1 MRRKLI
7 STLFVLGFWVEASAA
22 EIAVRVLDG
31 VQIIVVSGTLEFGD
45 DKTFV
50 AAALPLD
57 DALVVLSGPGGNLH
71 AGIQIG
77 RAIRLKNFDTLV
89 PGGSECASACALA
102 WLGGSRRGLPNTAQV
117 GFHSASK
124 LNANGTLETVGP
136 ANALVGAYLNQLGL
150 STSAIVYLT
159 EAAPGSMRWLS
170 PAEAR
175 ARAIDL
181 HAIGSSERPSN
192 GHFKARACEHQDCVR
207 NPPE

>member
-1 MRRKLI
+1 MPHKLI
-7 STLFVLGFWVEASAA
+7 SALFALGFSVEASAA
-22 EIAVRVLDG
+22 EIAVGVLGG
-31 VQIIVVSGTLEFGD
+31 VQIISVSGTLDAGD
-45 DKTFV
+45 DKKFV

-102 WLGGSRRGLPNTAQV
+102 WLAGSRRGLPDAAQV

-124 LNANGTLETVGP
+124 LNSNGTLETVGP

-159 EAAPGSMRWLS
+159 EAPPGSIRWLS

-181 HAIGSSERPSN
+181 HAIGSSEQPPN
-192 GHFKARACEHQDCVR
+192 AQLKARACGQEDCVR
-207 NPPE
+207 NPRQ